1 MNMDEMPVYYRLG
14 VPAYS
19 QDVDWTITHS
29 RNDFPW
35 VEIKFDKYS
44 AKDCYEKYT
53 QMVNNLDTFIKLV
66 IGNKEKYKK
75 IYQS

>member
-1 MNMDEMPVYYRLG
+1 MEEIDQGNVLESEEERLLNMDEIPVYYRLG

-53 QMVNNLDTFIKLV
+53 
-66 IGNKEKYKK
+66 
-75 IYQS
+75 